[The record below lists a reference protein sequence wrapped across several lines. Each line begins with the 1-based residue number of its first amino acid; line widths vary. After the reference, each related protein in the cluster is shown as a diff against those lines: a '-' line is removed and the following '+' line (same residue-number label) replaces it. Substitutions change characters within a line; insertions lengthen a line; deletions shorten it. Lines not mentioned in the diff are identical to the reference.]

1 MPLEGWQ
8 ILIFEKLSNGYTE
21 EAANPIWQYHKY
33 IPYSKPDKVHD
44 QIKFYGTPKDLD
56 DFCLKTGLRGQFYDQ
71 QLDQMAGFYG
81 CCSAAE
87 PIHVQLNLAAYSIE
101 VV

>member
-56 DFCLKTGLRGQFYDQ
+56 DFCLK
-71 QLDQMAGFYG
+71 MAGFYG